1 MAEEKKNKC
10 NILIVAVG
18 GAGGNA
24 ANNMIANGLNDKV
37 EVLVANTDAQAL
49 DNSLCKNQILLG
61 AKSVTRG
68 LGAGSDPLVGLR
80 AAEES
85 LEDFLKH
92 LDGVDMVFFTAGM
105 GGGTGTGATNVL
117 AQAAKEMGKLV
128 VAVVTTPFSF
138 EGELRKKSAE
148 KGIEELK
155 ANTDTLIIIP
165 NQNLFKLAGINTT
178 FKEAFKKSDQVL
190 YQTVKGITELITKP
204 GLINLDFADVRSV
217 MKDKGYAK
225 VGFGNNIKNIEN
237 NQGPKEFIGVEEMI
251 NIAMNHPLLSDNL
264 DPNSAKAIML
274 HITVGNSLTLEEVDV
289 IARKV
294 NNQIKNKE
302 VHFLFGATFDDNMD
316 ERAIEIFVLT
326 TGLTVLD
333 ESQKP
338 INEIM
343 SKSDLNDSFTSTNT
357 NDEENL
363 TITKSEIFEVEEKII
378 EKQRS
383 WFSRFW
389 KKSETKEKKT
399 KKSSE
404 DDSFFSDFSD
414 ED

>member
-1 MAEEKKNKC
+1 MVQEKKNKC

-24 ANNMIANGLNDKV
+24 ANNMVTNGLNDKV
-37 EVLVANTDAQAL
+37 DVLVANTDAQAL

-85 LEDFLKH
+85 LDDFLKH
-92 LDGVDMVFFTAGM
+92 LDGVDMVFFTSGM

-138 EGELRKKSAE
+138 EGEQRKKAAE

-165 NQNLFKLAGINTT
+165 NQNLFKLAGVNTT

-225 VGFGNNIKNIEN
+225 VGFGNNIKIQDPN
-237 NQGPKEFIGVEEMI
+237 NPHGHKEFIGVEEMI

-264 DPNSAKAIML
+264 DSNSAKAIML

-289 IARKV
+289 IAKKV
-294 NNQIKNKE
+294 NSQIHNKD
-302 VHFLFGATFDDNMD
+302 VHFLFGATFDDVMD
-316 ERAIEIFVLT
+316 EREIEIFVLT
-326 TGLTVLD
+326 TGLTVID

-343 SKSDLNDSFTSTNT
+343 NNSLKIDITSNDYQIQ
-357 NDEENL
+357 EEIL
-363 TITKSEIFEVEEKII
+363 ITESEIIHKNEEKI
-378 EKQRS
+378 EKKKS
-383 WFSRFW
+383 WFGRIFG
-389 KKSETKEKKT
+389 KKEKKT
-399 KKSSE
+399 TKDDDELFFLE
-404 DDSFFSDFSD
+404 DN
-414 ED
+414 E

>member
-1 MAEEKKNKC
+1 MVQEKKNKC

-24 ANNMIANGLNDKV
+24 ANNMVTNGLNDKV
-37 EVLVANTDAQAL
+37 DVLVANTDAQAL

-85 LEDFLKH
+85 LDDFLKH
-92 LDGVDMVFFTAGM
+92 LDGVDMVFFTSGM

-138 EGELRKKSAE
+138 EGEQRKKAAE

-155 ANTDTLIIIP
+155 SNTDTLIIIP
-165 NQNLFKLAGINTT
+165 NQNLFKLAGVNTT

-225 VGFGNNIKNIEN
+225 VGFGNNIKIQDPN
-237 NQGPKEFIGVEEMI
+237 NPHGHKEFIGVEEMI

-289 IARKV
+289 IAKKV
-294 NNQIKNKE
+294 NSQIHNKD
-302 VHFLFGATFDDNMD
+302 VHFLFGATFDDVMD
-316 ERAIEIFVLT
+316 EREIEIFVLT
-326 TGLTVLD
+326 TGLTVID

-343 SKSDLNDSFTSTNT
+343 NNSLKIDITT
-357 NDEENL
+357 NDYQLQEEVL
-363 TITKSEIFEVEEKII
+363 ITESEIIHKNEEKI
-378 EKQRS
+378 EKKRS
-383 WFSRFW
+383 WFGRFFG
-389 KKSETKEKKT
+389 KKEKKII
-399 KKSSE
+399 KDDDDLFFL
-404 DDSFFSDFSD
+404 DDS
-414 ED
+414 E